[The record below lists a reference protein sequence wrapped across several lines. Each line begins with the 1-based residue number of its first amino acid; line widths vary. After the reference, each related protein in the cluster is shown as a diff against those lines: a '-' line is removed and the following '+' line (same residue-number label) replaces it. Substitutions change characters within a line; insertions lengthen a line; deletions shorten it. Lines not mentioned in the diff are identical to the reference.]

1 MFLFITGSTW
11 AQSFSLK
18 TDAQTIGKNDVLQVE
33 YEIKDGTDIS
43 NFLAPTFTDW
53 KIMTGPSTSQS
64 MVSINGQTAR
74 TFSYVYILMPL
85 KTGHLSVPGTSLIA
99 DGKKLQCKAT
109 NITVT
114 NQSSIK
120 PAPQPGN
127 GLQSLFDD
135 PNLQDL
141 FTKDPVLKANEDPA
155 EVMRKNIFLK
165 ASVSKNTCFV
175 GEPILVTYKLYTAI
189 HTEARVTKQ
198 PSFSG
203 CSVIEMA
210 ADDSSPLVEH
220 INGKDYRAYLIRKVI
235 LVPLQEGQ
243 LNLDAAEV
251 ENEVNFEEAGNPYS
265 VKKFSSTIK
274 NPLVSIKVNALPV
287 KNKPADFSGAEGNF
301 SIGVDLKNKTP
312 EAGEN
317 NSLIVTISGNGN
329 MQSVDLPKIDWPENL
344 DHFDATKKEDI
355 NKAQFPFS
363 GTVTFEIPFIGLA
376 EGKKTIPS
384 IKWNYFDPTVEDY
397 KTVSTDSLT
406 INFSRA
412 SKTNNIHES
421 TIVKEDLSNKK
432 YLWIVAG
439 IAVVAFVLLFF
450 TLQKGSPEKKKEEAP
465 FISSSEIGE
474 EAEVVSPL
482 PSATETDFK
491 HALEMLA
498 NIEEPGLFYTTAK
511 MLLAK
516 ALKEFLVTDA
526 SFNIMAALAGEK
538 KNDPALPQKC
548 IDINRS
554 CEFALYSGMSS
565 DSNREDVINGLKEII
580 STLQI

>member
-1 MFLFITGSTW
+1 MFIAGSTW

-33 YEIKDGTDIS
+33 YEVKNGSDIS
-43 NFLAPTFTDW
+43 DFLAPAFADW
-53 KIMTGPSTSQS
+53 KIMAGPSTSQS
-64 MVSINGQTAR
+64 MVSINGQTTR

-85 KTGHLSVPGTSLIA
+85 KTGHLSVPGTNIIA
-99 DGKKLQCKAT
+99 DGKKLQCKGT
-109 NITVT
+109 DITVT
-114 NQSSIK
+114 NQSLVK

-127 GLQSLFDD
+127 SLQSLFDD
-135 PNLQDL
+135 PSLQDL

-165 ASVSKNTCFV
+165 TSVSKNTCFV
-175 GEPILVTYKLYTAI
+175 GEPVLVTYKLYTAI

-203 CSVIEMA
+203 CSVIEMP

-220 INGKDYRAYLIRKVI
+220 INGKDYRAYLIRKVM

-265 VKKFSSTIK
+265 VKKYSSTIK
-274 NPLVSIKVNALPV
+274 NPLVSIKVNALPL
-287 KNKPADFSGAEGNF
+287 KNRPADFSGAEGNF

-329 MQSVDLPKIDWPENL
+329 MQSVELPRIDWPENV
-344 DHFDATKKEDI
+344 DHFDATKKEDV
-355 NKAQFPFS
+355 NKARFPFS
-363 GTVTFEIPFIGLA
+363 GSITFEIPFIGLT
-376 EGKKTIPS
+376 EGRKTIPS
-384 IKWNYFDPTVEDY
+384 VKWNYFDLTAGDY
-397 KTVSTDSLT
+397 KTISTDSLS
-406 INFSRA
+406 INFLKA
-412 SKTNNIHES
+412 SKTA
-421 TIVKEDLSNKK
+421 TIPENAVVREDLSNKK

-450 TLQKGSPEKKKEEAP
+450 TLRKGTVEAKREETLPA
-465 FISSSEIGE
+465 SWQEITE
-474 EAEVVSPL
+474 QTETVL
-482 PSATETDFK
+482 PSPSIAKTDFK
-491 HALEMLA
+491 HALEMLS

-511 MLLAK
+511 TLLAK
-516 ALKEFLVTDA
+516 ALQEFLVTDA
-526 SFNIMAALAGEK
+526 PFNTMAALAGEK
-538 KNDPALPQKC
+538 KNDTALAQKC
-548 IDINRS
+548 VEINRS
-554 CEFALYSGMSS
+554 CEFALYSGMSNER
-565 DSNREDVINGLKEII
+565 NREDVINGLTDVINSLHI
-580 STLQI
+580 